1 MALTSTSYT
10 FDVDLSDVDRGCYAA
25 FTVRLACHPSET
37 DEHLLAR
44 LLAYMLEYEEGVHV
58 LASGLSTGQ
67 EPSLWIEDL
76 TGRRTVWIDVG
87 TPDPERVHRA
97 SKASDRVAIYC
108 HKDPRAL
115 LASLEQATI
124 FARERVT
131 VTVLDR
137 ASLAALATV
146 LERRTKLA
154 VTVTDG
160 TIYIDVGGLSLTAP
174 LLRCPLG

>member
-10 FDVDLSDVDRGCYAA
+10 FEVDLSDIDRGVYAA

-44 LLAYMLEYEEGVHV
+44 LLAYVLEYDEGIRV

-87 TPDPERVHRA
+87 TPDPDRVHRA
-97 SKASDRVAIYC
+97 SKASERVAIYC
-108 HKDPRAL
+108 HKDPRAM
-115 LASLEQATI
+115 LAALAEANVH
-124 FARERVT
+124 ARERVT
-131 VTVLDR
+131 VTELDRAFVAALASVLDR
-137 ASLAALATV
+137 
-146 LERRTKLA
+146 RMKLA
-154 VTVTDG
+154 ITVTDG
-160 TIYIDVGGLSLTAP
+160 TLFADVAGRSLTAA
-174 LLRCPLG
+174 LVRHGI